1 MKLTAMLTVQVD
13 GWQPRATRV
22 APAVVGRTFPR
33 SSILGSIDAPVT
45 MVPWG
50 AAKKGHG
57 AVFVGR
63 EENWSSG
70 SRNDDL

>member
-1 MKLTAMLTVQVD
+1 MLTVQVD

-22 APAVVGRTFPR
+22 APVVVGRTFPC

-50 AAKKGHG
+50 VAKKGLG
-57 AVFVGR
+57 AVLAGR
-63 EENWSSG
+63 EEDWSSG
-70 SRNDDL
+70 YRNDDL